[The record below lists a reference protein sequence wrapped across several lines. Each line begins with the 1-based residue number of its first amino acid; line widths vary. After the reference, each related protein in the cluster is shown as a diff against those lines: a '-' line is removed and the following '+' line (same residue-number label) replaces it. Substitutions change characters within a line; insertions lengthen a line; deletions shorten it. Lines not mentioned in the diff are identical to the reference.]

1 KFAFQLPLVLILM
14 LQVSQ
19 PAEGFIIRLITE
31 TLQNNVAGEPVLHE
45 RTNWD
50 FDPEAAKRARSL
62 YYEVILSKSL
72 VTQNHIKII
81 SYSLQKNGFRSS
93 KFIENL
99 GLGLDGRH
107 EERRQAQ
114 RERDVGR
121 LNGEHNVNY
130 PPPPA

>member
-1 KFAFQLPLVLILM
+1 MLRLRQVFMVSLPLVLILV

-31 TLQNNVAGEPVLHE
+31 TLQNNVAGEPILHE

-62 YYEVILSKSL
+62 YYE
-72 VTQNHIKII
+72 
-81 SYSLQKNGFRSS
+81 KNGFRSA
-93 KFIENL
+93 KFIERL
-99 GLGLDGRH
+99 GVGLDGRH
-107 EERRQAQ
+107 QERRQEQ
-114 RERDVGR
+114 GERDVGR

>member
-1 KFAFQLPLVLILM
+1 LINRNETFPFQLPLVLILV
-14 LQVSQ
+14 LEVSQ

-31 TLQNNVAGEPVLHE
+31 TLQNNVAGEPILHE

-62 YYEVILSKSL
+62 YYE
-72 VTQNHIKII
+72 
-81 SYSLQKNGFRSS
+81 KNGFRSS
-93 KFIENL
+93 KFIERL
-99 GLGLDGRH
+99 GVGLDGRH
-107 EERRQAQ
+107 EERRHEQG
-114 RERDVGR
+114 ERDVGR